1 MLRTR
6 HWKTSMSGAVA
17 AGWLAIAATAMFPSG
32 SLAQTSK
39 SSSSDIHDAVQ
50 VDGMLLRAHFLQEQ
64 SYHDEA
70 ISVLR
75 EALQSTRMTLG
86 LYHENQIEI
95 LDSLIVSEVAREN
108 WHRVDDLNALLAHLY
123 GSLYAGD
130 SEKLEQG
137 LQKVTRWHVD
147 ALRYNLDGR
156 TVPHLREA
164 RKLFKTRLQLARQ
177 ADVPDVRKIER
188 LQEGIRIA
196 ETHLII
202 QSDNHMD
209 ELRKQQA
216 LRRAWL
222 LSSLD

>member
-1 MLRTR
+1 MLRTP
-6 HWKTSMSGAVA
+6 HWKTSMSRAVA
-17 AGWLAIAATAMFPSG
+17 AGWLAIAATAIFS
-32 SLAQTSK
+32 SESSAQTFQ
-39 SSSSDIHDAVQ
+39 SSSSPIQNAAH

-75 EALQSTRMTLG
+75 EALQTTRMTLG

-95 LDSLIVSEVAREN
+95 LDSLIVSEVAKEN
-108 WHRVDDLNALLAHLY
+108 WRRVDDLNALLMHLY
-123 GSLYAGD
+123 GSLYAGE
-130 SEKLEQG
+130 SLKLEQG
-137 LQKVTRWHVD
+137 LEKVTRWHVD
-147 ALRYNLDGR
+147 ALRYNLDDR
-156 TVPHLREA
+156 SVPHLREA
-164 RKLFKTRLQLARQ
+164 RKLFKTRLRLARQ
-177 ADVPDVRKIER
+177 ADDPDIRKIER
-188 LQEGIRIA
+188 LQAGIRIA

-202 QSDNHMD
+202 QSDSHMD

>member
-1 MLRTR
+1 MLRTS
-6 HWKTSMSGAVA
+6 HWKTSMSRVVA
-17 AGWLAIAATAMFPSG
+17 AGWLAIAATALFPSE
-32 SLAQTSK
+32 SPAQTSR

-75 EALQSTRMTLG
+75 EALQTTRMNLG
-86 LYHENQIEI
+86 LYNENQFEI
-95 LDSLIVSEVAREN
+95 LDSLIVSEVAKEN
-108 WHRVDDLNALLAHLY
+108 WRRVDDLNALLEHLY
-123 GSLYAGD
+123 CSLYAGD

-137 LQKVTRWHVD
+137 LEKVTRWHVD

-202 QSDNHMD
+202 QSDSHMD

-216 LRRAWL
+216 VRRAWL

>member
-1 MLRTR
+1 MLRTC
-6 HWKTSMSGAVA
+6 HWETSMSRAVA
-17 AGWLAIAATAMFPSG
+17 AGWLAIAATAIFSSA
-32 SLAQTSK
+32 SLAQTSQ
-39 SSSSDIHDAVQ
+39 SSSSHIHNAAH
-50 VDGMLLRAHFLQEQ
+50 VDGMLLHAHFLQEQ

-95 LDSLIVSEVAREN
+95 LDSLIVSEVAKEN
-108 WHRVDDLNALLAHLY
+108 WRRVDDLNALLAHLY
-123 GSLYAGD
+123 GSTYAGE
-130 SEKLEQG
+130 SLKLEQG
-137 LQKVTRWHVD
+137 LEKVTRWHVD

-202 QSDNHMD
+202 QSDSHMD